1 MKNVL
6 IISTS
11 LRVSSNSALLAGRF
25 AQGVLDSGK
34 NAEIVSLAG
43 KSITFCQGC
52 LACQKTKQCV
62 IHDDAAIIA
71 QKMGEADIIVFATPV
86 YYYEMSGQMKTM
98 LDRANPLFTA
108 DYKFRDVYLLAC
120 AAEQG
125 TDVFQ
130 GVKNGLE
137 GWLACFPQA
146 RLADTVFAGGAT
158 TAGAVKNMDAMEQ
171 AYQLGL
177 MA

>member
-86 YYYEMSGQMKTM
+86 
-98 LDRANPLFTA
+98 
-108 DYKFRDVYLLAC
+108 
-120 AAEQG
+120 
-125 TDVFQ
+125 
-130 GVKNGLE
+130 
-137 GWLACFPQA
+137 
-146 RLADTVFAGGAT
+146 
-158 TAGAVKNMDAMEQ
+158 
-171 AYQLGL
+171 
-177 MA
+177 